1 MSDIRFNSW
10 YHQSGTGGVI
20 QDASGNI
27 GIGTTSAASSLVVI
41 GDANF
46 GGTGIITAKKFS
58 GPIEGGVT
66 GGTGSFTGPVTIS
79 DTTNATSTTTGALKV
94 TGGVGIGMSLHVGG
108 NVSIGGTLTYE
119 DVTNID
125 SVGLI
130 TARTGIKVTAGGI
143 DVTAGGIEVTA
154 GGIDIAGGELKVGT
168 AVTVGT
174 AGVVTATSYYGSGA
188 NLSDLPASAPV
199 GTGTDKTFFLNDVTV
214 TQSYTIPNGSNAGS
228 FGPIAIASNKTVT
241 VPSGSYWTIV

>member
-1 MSDIRFNSW
+1 MALTKVSGDILD
-10 YHQSGTGGVI
+10 SGISVAGVVTATAFHGDGANLTGIANTATVVSTATTTGLLNVT
-20 QDASGNI
+20 
-27 GIGTTSAASSLVVI
+27 GTTDS
-41 GDANF
+41 
-46 GGTGIITAKKFS
+46 
-58 GPIEGGVT
+58 
-66 GGTGSFTGPVTIS
+66 
-79 DTTNATSTTTGALKV
+79 TSTTTGALKV

-130 TARTGIKVTAGGI
+130 TARSGIV
-143 DVTAGGIEVTA
+143 VS
-154 GGIDIAGGELKVGT
+154 GGELKVGT

-199 GTGTDKTFFLNDVTV
+199 GTGTDKTFFLNDVTI
-214 TQSYTIPNGSNAGS
+214 TQSYTIPSGSNAGS

-241 VPSGSYWTIV
+241 VPSGSFWTIV

>member
-66 GGTGSFTGPVTIS
+66 GGTGTFTGAVSIT
-79 DTTNATSTTTGALKV
+79 DTTDATSTTTGALKV

-130 TARTGIKVTAGGI
+130 TARAGIIVS
-143 DVTAGGIEVTA
+143 
-154 GGIDIAGGELKVGT
+154 GGELKVGT

-199 GTGTDKTFFLNDVTV
+199 GTGTDKTFFVNDVTV
-214 TQSYTIPNGSNAGS
+214 TQSYTIPSGSNAGS

-241 VPSGSYWTIV
+241 IPSGSFWTIV